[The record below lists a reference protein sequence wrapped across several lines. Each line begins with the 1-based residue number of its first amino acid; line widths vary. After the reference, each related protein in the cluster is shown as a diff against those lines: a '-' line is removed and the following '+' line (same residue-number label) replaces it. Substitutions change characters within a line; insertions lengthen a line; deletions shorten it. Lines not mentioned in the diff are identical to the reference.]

1 MSAVVTNT
9 GRAVAPESARR
20 PGWGWPQ
27 YLALVGAAI
36 LLVEI
41 YTVGSWLVDG
51 PYQITQYRE
60 GYTRDW
66 YAARVFEGGII
77 ILSIYVIAKVVR
89 GCRQQKRLF
98 TFDVLFC
105 LTGFSMLWASS
116 MVNFFTPMFAFSSN
130 LVNLN
135 DVCGYIP
142 FVVNED
148 CSRSP
153 NPVLF
158 IGLFE
163 TFGLLGVA
171 MLLGKI
177 ATWLRSRWP
186 GIRNTQLFGFF
197 LLGGMTFVLLEP
209 LLIIPL
215 HLWTYPG
222 TPISLELGGT
232 AWRYPLFPEIL
243 CFGFMLGIPAAVRF
257 FRDDRGHTLV
267 ERHMEHYSSR
277 VRTLVSGLALYTFAQ
292 IAVIGCATIPLW
304 PMAFHQ
310 LEWGQLPASLN
321 NGLCDQP
328 GVVENTRYGPCP
340 GSPGFRMPMPGTLP
354 PGNP

>member
-1 MSAVVTNT
+1 VSPVTSAERVIDPAVTK
-9 GRAVAPESARR
+9 R

-36 LLVEI
+36 LLVEV
-41 YTVGSWLVDG
+41 YTVGGWLLDG
-51 PYQITQYRE
+51 PHQITKFRE

-66 YAARVFEGGII
+66 YAARVFESGMV
-77 ILSIYVIAKVVR
+77 ILSIYVIVKVVR
-89 GCRQQKRLF
+89 GCRQQRKLF

-116 MVNFFTPMFAFSSN
+116 MVNFFTPMFTFSSN

-135 DVCGYIP
+135 DVCGHIP

-148 CSRSP
+148 CGRVP

-163 TFGLLGVA
+163 TFGLLGIA
-171 MLLGKI
+171 MLLGTL
-177 ATWLRSRWP
+177 ATRIRGRWP
-186 GIRNTQLFGFF
+186 SVRNTQLFGFF
-197 LLGGMTFVLLEP
+197 LLGGMIIVLLEP

-222 TPISLELGGT
+222 TPISIELGGT

-243 CFGFMLGIPAAVRF
+243 CFGFMLGIPAALRF
-257 FRDDRGHTLV
+257 FRDDRGQTFV
-267 ERHMEHYSSR
+267 ERDLERYSPK
-277 VRTLVSGLALYTFAQ
+277 VRTLVAGLALYTFAQ

-304 PMAFHQ
+304 PLAFHQ
-310 LEWGQLPASLN
+310 REWGTMPPALN

-328 GVVENTRYGPCP
+328 GVIEHTRYGPCP
-340 GSPGFRMPMPGTLP
+340 GSPGFKLPMPGTLP
-354 PGNP
+354 PDTP